1 MLRLLRMLW
10 GWFGNVGWFWLGILL
25 NIFFWSSFFI
35 IILMLELELIVLC
48 FLDCGVIFNFLLM
61 FFNILLLFVCEW
73 VNFWVFVL
81 LRFMLS
87 LLKWFFIFLILC
99 LIFWFI
105 GVYFFGFLVLLKY
118 LFYFSLWVIL
128 GVSIVFIK

>member
-10 GWFGNVGWFWLGILL
+10 GWFGNVEWFWLGILL

-105 GVYFFGFLVLLKY
+105 GIYFFGFLVLLKY

>member
-10 GWFGNVGWFWLGILL
+10 GWFGNVEWFWLGILL

-61 FFNILLLFVCEW
+61 FFNILLLFICEW

-105 GVYFFGFLVLLKY
+105 GIYFFGFLVLLKY